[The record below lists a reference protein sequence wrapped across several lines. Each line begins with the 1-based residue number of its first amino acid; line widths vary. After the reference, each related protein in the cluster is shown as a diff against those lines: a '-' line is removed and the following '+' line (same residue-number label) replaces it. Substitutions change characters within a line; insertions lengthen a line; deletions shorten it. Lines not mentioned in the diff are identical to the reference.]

1 MRIQWNSMLEFLFI
15 RSLWIQ
21 PFDHVQPLLSPFNVG
36 VWPKACAYA
45 ILCSQSS
52 VTLWPMWPIALQSL
66 LAKALCTF
74 TFAIYAEEQ
83 SFLPPGL
90 LLFLSAIKSKT
101 TACALFNLRSLALQ
115 RSDVCRV
122 FLHACFFQCSELSW
136 IFHIPISCRICLA
149 RSFNANFSS
158 KSAKSVM
165 VPSMIPRIWDV
176 TCVGET
182 WKEMWRVVLL
192 SEQVRVV
199 LFSSEKWSLIIYLM
213 FKH

>member
-1 MRIQWNSMLEFLFI
+1 MFNPSY
-15 RSLWIQ
+15 
-21 PFDHVQPLLSPFNVG
+21 PLLTSVFDPRLVLMRSYAHNPQWPCDRCDRLPSKVCLQRHFVPSPLPSM
-36 VWPKACAYA
+36 PKSRAFCRLAC
-45 ILCSQSS
+45 CSSCLPSSLRNHSVCTLQSS
-52 VTLWPMWPIALQSL
+52 LASSSTLWCLSRF
-66 LAKALCTF
+66 F
-74 TFAIYAEEQ
+74 T
-83 SFLPPGL
+83 
-90 LLFLSAIKSKT
+90 
-101 TACALFNLRSLALQ
+101 CM
-115 RSDVCRV
+115 
-122 FLHACFFQCSELSW
+122 FFQCSELSW

-192 SEQVRVV
+192 SEQVRV
-199 LFSSEKWSLIIYLM
+199 EKCRKVKFKIYLI